1 MQATLNHNESIN
13 QSTEFDGNEERTPAA
28 TVDGEAA
35 NTNSCGDNNKR
46 EFEEKM
52 WRGQVKLILYL
63 TSVVIKKQ
71 AKDET
76 FTMEQA
82 STLWVDLDVKRKGS
96 VSGDR
101 MG

>member
-1 MQATLNHNESIN
+1 
-13 QSTEFDGNEERTPAA
+13 
-28 TVDGEAA
+28 
-35 NTNSCGDNNKR
+35 
-46 EFEEKM
+46 M

-101 MG
+101 MS